1 MNTPSPLTDDD
12 RRREYHVAPRYLAGP
27 THTGDPAL
35 RPLLEQG
42 WDIDDDELGNVYVTA
57 PDHTARLGYLPEGED
72 DVLWKIAA
80 YSNPFGPPHW
90 VTTFNDATPTE
101 IVTGFT
107 TALAEKYAQG
117 RDGYL
122 HGNHRVQDGYA
133 PLAAAGW
140 TVRSS
145 YDHVEVTA
153 PDEQAGLVYR
163 RGRTDHLAELF
174 GHREKWTLWGG
185 PEGYG
190 SRWYGTHSTHT
201 PASLIAAATS
211 AMADPAPVVRSR
223 AEVPRPV
230 LGAGRGNTAR
240 TTGVIRPH
248 ATGRPPSPSRPGPL
262 HTTHSPAIDSAL
274 HELHLAAGAAFRS
287 SAEPSPLNCPPSQR
301 RRRERQHHPQRRKHA
316 SGQPSR
322 SRSST
327 IREGTER
334 RQGPGTHTERLP
346 RRERR
351 SFFGLSWGSQRSG
364 AGSGTASSLRGSGRG
379 AHVRG
384 PGRRRANCETVIIA
398 GEGSRAR

>member
-42 WDIDDDELGNVYVTA
+42 WDIDDDEFGNVYVTA

-153 PDEQAGLVYR
+153 PDDQAGLVYR

-174 GHREKWTLWGG
+174 GHREEWTLWGG

-190 SRWYGTHSTHT
+190 PRWYGTHSTHT

-211 AMADPAPVVRSR
+211 AMADPAPVIRSR
-223 AEVPRPV
+223 AEVPDRCWELVEATPLEPPASSV
-230 LGAGRGNTAR
+230 PTPLDVRRAQAAR
-240 TTGVIRPH
+240 ARSTPPTP
-248 ATGRPPSPSRPGPL
+248 PPSTLRYTSSTWQPEQPSARP
-262 HTTHSPAIDSAL
+262 
-274 HELHLAAGAAFRS
+274 
-287 SAEPSPLNCPPSQR
+287 
-301 RRRERQHHPQRRKHA
+301 
-316 SGQPSR
+316 PSR
-322 SRSST
+322 SR
-327 IREGTER
+327 
-334 RQGPGTHTERLP
+334 
-346 RRERR
+346 
-351 SFFGLSWGSQRSG
+351 
-364 AGSGTASSLRGSGRG
+364 
-379 AHVRG
+379 
-384 PGRRRANCETVIIA
+384 
-398 GEGSRAR
+398 